1 MLCTCV
7 ASVCR
12 YKEEVDM
19 VFKRYL
25 PQLEDLF
32 AKFSGK
38 HVLPGEYNVDTTA
51 TLCLGTSVRQRLV
64 ARAC

>member
-1 MLCTCV
+1 
-7 ASVCR
+7 
-12 YKEEVDM
+12 M

-51 TLCLGTSVRQRLV
+51 TLCLGTSVSQRLV
-64 ARAC
+64 ARAR